1 MLIKQKLR
9 MQVSKII
16 NGWYHYLSGDTEVEK
31 LANKRAKI
39 CAICP
44 HKKESKVFAWV
55 KDEIKEINGTIC
67 NKCSCPIAMKVRSIN
82 ENCPINEW

>member
-1 MLIKQKLR
+1 

-16 NGWYHYLSGDTEVEK
+16 NGWYHYLSGNTEVEK

-39 CAICP
+39 CAVCP

-55 KDEIKEINGTIC
+55 KDDIKEINGTIC

-82 ENCPINEW
+82 EKCPINEW

>member
-1 MLIKQKLR
+1 

-44 HKKESKVFAWV
+44 HKKESKVFTWV